1 VVRVN
6 NTVEQTLITPR
17 HLAGGGDPGWI
28 TVPLHPAAGW
38 SYGTTR

>member
-17 HLAGGGDPGWI
+17 QLAGGGDPGWI
-28 TVPLHPAAGW
+28 TVPLHRAAGW